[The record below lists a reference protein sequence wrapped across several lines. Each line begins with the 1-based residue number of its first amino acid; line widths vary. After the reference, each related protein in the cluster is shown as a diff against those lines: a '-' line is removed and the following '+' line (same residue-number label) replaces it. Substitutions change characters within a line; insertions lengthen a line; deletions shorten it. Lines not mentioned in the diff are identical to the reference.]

1 MDDPCAAKARPRD
14 RIVDTASGLFRKHGI
29 RGIGVDAIAEAAG
42 TNKMTLYRHF
52 GSKDELIAE
61 CLRDVAARA
70 EAVWT
75 EFETTYPGDPLAQLH
90 AWVRFGAACVFTQG
104 RGCDLANAA
113 VELPEG
119 DHPARRVIDGRSPE
133 LKFRRH
139 NSDDLPAP
147 HEARAEVPGAHTR
160 NAQCGAGTSVPA
172 DSVRYAGQE
181 PGAPEPATEST
192 PASPARPGTGD
203 PGCRS

>member
-1 MDDPCAAKARPRD
+1 MQDLCSKARPRE
-14 RIVDTASGLFRKHGI
+14 RIVDTARDLFRRHGI
-29 RGIGVDAIAEAAG
+29 KGVGVDTIAEAAG

-119 DHPARRVIDGRSPE
+119 DHPARRVIEDFKKAQRNHLAALCRATGVAQPE
-133 LKFRRH
+133 LLADTLSLLLEGARVNRQSVGLDGPCAHFV
-139 NSDDLPAP
+139 SMGEAIIASFAGTPAP
-147 HEARAEVPGAHTR
+147 
-160 NAQCGAGTSVPA
+160 Q
-172 DSVRYAGQE
+172 
-181 PGAPEPATEST
+181 PATDG
-192 PASPARPGTGD
+192 A
-203 PGCRS
+203 